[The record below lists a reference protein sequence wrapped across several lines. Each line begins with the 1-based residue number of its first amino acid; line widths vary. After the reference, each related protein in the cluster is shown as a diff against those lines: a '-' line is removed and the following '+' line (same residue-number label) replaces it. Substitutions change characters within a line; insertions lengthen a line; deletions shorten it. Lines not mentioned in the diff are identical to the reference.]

1 MIKWIR
7 TFRLTY
13 VTINVCQSNLVAYI
27 ILKPIHRISIRSR
40 GHHLKLKIKNHD
52 LRYTHTQRKIVG
64 QPKKYHKRPTAS
76 PRLSSASTRLYSSP
90 LGCTRLHSA
99 PLGSLLGRR
108 RGRERRGCRGCRGS
122 GRRLLR
128 QLGRRRELR
137 RRATSY
143 TALHVG
149 PVNVTAYRVYY
160 NI

>member
-1 MIKWIR
+1 MDTHFSTYICYNKCLPIESSRVDNVKTDSSYFNSLARSSFKTKNKESRFTIYAYAAKNRR
-7 TFRLTY
+7 TTEE
-13 VTINVCQSNLVAYI
+13 
-27 ILKPIHRISIRSR
+27 ISQTPNGI
-40 GHHLKLKIKNHD
+40 
-52 LRYTHTQRKIVG
+52 T
-64 QPKKYHKRPTAS
+64 
-76 PRLSSASTRLYSSP
+76 SAQLGFYSSP

-128 QLGRRRELR
+128 QLGWGRELR

-143 TALHVG
+143 TALHIG

>member
-76 PRLSSASTRLYSSP
+76 PRLSSASTRLLSAA

-99 PLGSLLGRR
+99 H
-108 RGRERRGCRGCRGS
+108 CS
-122 GRRLLR
+122 GGAEGASGAGVADVAGQGAASSASSGGGASSGAGQRP
-128 QLGRRRELR
+128 
-137 RRATSY
+137 T
-143 TALHVG
+143 LHSISVL
-149 PVNVTAYRVYY
+149 
-160 NI
+160 